1 MTEIWKPWPTNP
13 KYTISSYGKV
23 KGQNGRLMKTS
34 IRKGY
39 ETVSLRIDKNQTRMC
54 SVHRLV
60 AETFLPDFDND
71 LTVDH
76 INGIK
81 TDNNVNNLCMVSR
94 GQNTR
99 ISLDNNNEIY
109 ELVRQAINIL
119 GYDETKKRLK
129 KIME

>member
-39 ETVSLRIDKNQTRMC
+39 ETVSLRIDKNKTRMC

-60 AETFLPDFDND
+60 AETFLPNFDND

-109 ELVRQAINIL
+109 ELVRQAINTL

>member
-1 MTEIWKPWPTNP
+1 MAEIWKPWPTNP

-39 ETVSLRIDKNQTRMC
+39 ETVSLRIDKNQARMC

-60 AETFLPDFDND
+60 AETFLPNFDND

-109 ELVRQAINIL
+109 ELIRQAINTL

>member
-1 MTEIWKPWPTNP
+1 MKEIWKPWPTNP
-13 KYTISSYGKV
+13 KYMISSYGKI
-23 KGQNGRLMKTS
+23 KGQNGHLMKTS

-39 ETVSLRIDKNQTRMC
+39 ETISLRIAKNQTRMC

-60 AETFLPDFDND
+60 AETFLPDFDDN

-81 TDNNVNNLCMVSR
+81 TDNRVDNLCMVSR

-109 ELVRQAINIL
+109 ELIRQAINTL